1 MKDIFVE
8 DYMSGSTRVA
18 DRKFTSFF
26 GLFPVQVKF
35 NHRVFG
41 FSNEYYGPFKVIVE
55 ERDGKFLLLANRFTE
70 DTLRS
75 LAWR

>member
-1 MKDIFVE
+1 MKDVYVE
-8 DYMSGSTRVA
+8 DYMSGSTRVP

-41 FSNEYYGPFKVIVE
+41 FSNDYHGPFKVIVQE
-55 ERDGKFLLLANRFTE
+55 ADGKFLMLANRVTE
-70 DTLRS
+70 AALKA
-75 LAWR
+75 LVWR